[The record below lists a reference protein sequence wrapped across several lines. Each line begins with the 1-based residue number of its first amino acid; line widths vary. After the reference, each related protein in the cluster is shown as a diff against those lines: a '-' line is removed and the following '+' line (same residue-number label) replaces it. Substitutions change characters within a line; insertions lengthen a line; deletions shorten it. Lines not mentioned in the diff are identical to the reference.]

1 AVREY
6 VIASLSQGGS
16 GDYNKYFSPGLVK
29 GFKCPSQ
36 LAEFYRDQR
45 NMIIVIGGVQFDAL
59 DKEASAA
66 GEEEAGAGSDDDV
79 GSSDTQ
85 SSRQVPS
92 GTTDGGP
99 KGGLPAVTNDFR
111 QYMDYSKYMGISH
124 QYTQKD
130 WMSEWQKFQ
139 QEGSQDQQVP
149 YSPKDCKTE
158 AELNAL
164 VLLPDVMLSHAL
176 DCSSKDKQTKIAK
189 TWIPSMYQEP
199 TLSSIDKEYKD
210 NLERIKHPKSQDA
223 AAPQPEPVML
233 SKEAQAPQPRL
244 ERPSAAGARSAQTAT
259 ELVAW
264 RGQMG
269 AMVESLPAKEQA
281 EWNAVLDGEMKAA
294 FKRLGADSETSDV
307 NLLATKVGCGPRI
320 PYEFLARSEDK
331 QVGTG
336 NFQVPAAQ
344 KSSNFSRT
352 LLVYALVTAQKAFVV
367 SFSMPVAGMYIYRA
381 IKQVPGTDLDAR
393 FLAADGGISFHAT
406 FTLYFALLNR
416 TEHGEHIRRCIGE
429 QAFGPGSKG
438 AHPFWLKGGLG
449 FLCSV
454 SRLGELSIVRSLQ
467 LFLADEEKRGMI
479 PGHGYQNMSG
489 PQARLHPEETCIVNP
504 QALSP

>member
-1 AVREY
+1 MDFKSY
-6 VIASLSQGGS
+6 VGKGAHRQEDQAHNFKDFLNFEQYLRYSSKGGS

-59 DKEASAA
+59 DKATK
-66 GEEEAGAGSDDDV
+66 GSDDDV

-210 NLERIKHPKSQDA
+210 NLERIKHPKSQ
-223 AAPQPEPVML
+223 
-233 SKEAQAPQPRL
+233 
-244 ERPSAAGARSAQTAT
+244 
-259 ELVAW
+259 AW

-307 NLLATKVGCGPRI
+307 NLLATKVGCGPRN
-320 PYEFLARSEDK
+320 PCEFLARSEGK
-331 QVGTG
+331 QAGTG

-406 FTLYFALLNR
+406 FTLDFALLNR
-416 TEHGEHIRRCIGE
+416 TEYGEHIRRCIRE

-438 AHPFWLKGGLG
+438 AHSFWLNGGLG

-479 PGHGYQNMSG
+479 P
-489 PQARLHPEETCIVNP
+489 
-504 QALSP
+504 

>member
-1 AVREY
+1 MMCRVQLLLASCVYLASATPGAPAQYAGYQADYKTYEDYKKEMESAGKGAMNYTAFTKAYEKYQQFMDYLHKEGSHSPVNFHKFLADYEKYMDFKSY
-6 VIASLSQGGS
+6 VGKGAHRQEDQAHNFKDFLNFEQYLQYSSKGGS
-16 GDYNKYFSPGLVK
+16 GDYNKYFS
-29 GFKCPSQ
+29 
-36 LAEFYRDQR
+36 
-45 NMIIVIGGVQFDAL
+45 GVQFDAL
-59 DKEASAA
+59 DKATK
-66 GEEEAGAGSDDDV
+66 GSDDDV

-85 SSRQVPS
+85 SILSNFGGGNMGHGFVPS

-158 AELNAL
+158 KELNAW
-164 VLLPDVMLSHAL
+164 
-176 DCSSKDKQTKIAK
+176 KDKQTKIAK

-210 NLERIKHPKSQDA
+210 NLERIKHPESQDA
-223 AAPQPEPVML
+223 AVPQPEPVML
-233 SKEAQAPQPRL
+233 SKEAPAPQPRAV
-244 ERPSAAGARSAQTAT
+244 RPSAAGARSTQTAT

-269 AMVESLPAKEQA
+269 AMVETLPAKEQA
-281 EWNAVLDGEMKAA
+281 EWNAVLDGEMEAA
-294 FKRLGADSETSDV
+294 FKRLGAGSETGDV
-307 NLLATKVGCGPRI
+307 QLLATKV
-320 PYEFLARSEDK
+320 
-331 QVGTG
+331 
-336 NFQVPAAQ
+336 PAAV

-352 LLVYALVTAQKAFVV
+352 LLAFVV

-393 FLAADGGISFHAT
+393 FLAADGEA
-406 FTLYFALLNR
+406 
-416 TEHGEHIRRCIGE
+416 
-429 QAFGPGSKG
+429 
-438 AHPFWLKGGLG
+438 
-449 FLCSV
+449 
-454 SRLGELSIVRSLQ
+454 
-467 LFLADEEKRGMI
+467 
-479 PGHGYQNMSG
+479 
-489 PQARLHPEETCIVNP
+489 
-504 QALSP
+504 